1 MTGHPTMYHRI
12 KRQVYI
18 LLHPELGN
26 TRWDKIINAFL
37 VILILLNLLA
47 VLLETEPAIYGK
59 YGFYF
64 DAFDTISVGIFSVEY
79 LLRLWS
85 ANEDPKYSH
94 WFRGRLKYVV
104 SWEALVDLLAIL
116 PFYLHSIFVFD
127 LRELRLLRLAR
138 MLRIFRLTKYTRSTR
153 MIGDV
158 FRHRIKELL
167 ISFILTSGLIVIAA
181 CLMYFAEHNAQPDK
195 FKSIPETLYWS
206 VVTLTTTG
214 YGDVFPITG
223 IGKILTGVL
232 LMVGVAFFALPAGII
247 TAGFLEESRKQK
259 HHKVIR
265 CPHCGE
271 PIDLHEIDAGH

>member
-1 MTGHPTMYHRI
+1 
-12 KRQVYI
+12 
-18 LLHPELGN
+18 
-26 TRWDKIINAFL
+26 
-37 VILILLNLLA
+37 
-47 VLLETEPAIYGK
+47 
-59 YGFYF
+59 
-64 DAFDTISVGIFSVEY
+64 VGIFSFEY

-94 WFRGRLKYVV
+94 WFRGRLKYMV

-138 MLRIFRLTKYTRSTR
+138 LLRIFRLTKYTRSTR

-158 FRHRIKELL
+158 FRHRFKELL

-181 CLMYFAEHNAQPDK
+181 CLMYFAEHTAQPDK
-195 FKSIPETLYWS
+195 FRSIPDTLYWS

-214 YGDVFPITG
+214 YGDIYPITG
-223 IGKILTGVL
+223 IGKILTGIL
-232 LMVGVAFFALPAGII
+232 LLVGVAFFALPAGII
-247 TAGFLEESRKQK
+247 TAGFLEESRKHK
-259 HHKVIR
+259 HHRVIR

>member
-1 MTGHPTMYHRI
+1 MTTHPTMYHRI

-26 TRWDKIINAFL
+26 TRWDKIINVFL
-37 VILILLNLLA
+37 VVLILLNLLA
-47 VLLETEPAIYGK
+47 VLLETESSIYGK
-59 YGFYF
+59 YGIYF

-94 WFRGRLKYVV
+94 WFLGRLKYMV
-104 SWEALVDLLAIL
+104 SWEALIDLLAIL

-158 FRHRIKELL
+158 FRNRFKELL

-181 CLMYFAEHNAQPDK
+181 CLMYFAEHTAQPEK
-195 FKSIPETLYWS
+195 FKSIPDTLYWS

-214 YGDVFPITG
+214 YGDIYPITG

-232 LMVGVAFFALPAGII
+232 LLVGVAFLALPAGII
-247 TAGFLEESRKQK
+247 TAGFLEESRKHRQ
-259 HHKVIR
+259 HRTMH

-271 PIDLHEIDAGH
+271 LIDLHEHESRH